1 MTVLSHTRSLNHLV
15 VGEVYPTVISCDM
28 ALYEKVVKIID
39 SNASMKSQIIPRL
52 GELHVVMAALRALGA
67 SIENSGIDEAWL
79 EADVYGPATTRQI
92 LKCTNYKRCISAHI
106 YTYTAL
112 YELAIAEFFAEK
124 PNVEKVCTE
133 SAMPIQVA
141 CSDSDKGERAN
152 NVKDATCTM
161 RQVLADNR
169 IQEQFEVWERKR
181 SENAMF
187 KSMMNYLH
195 RVEVILHFIAAS
207 RNADL
212 QLHLEAG
219 EKLSSLFFA
228 MDRITETGQEAA
240 AFLLP
245 LEASGTSLVRDSLC
259 QTPLRRTPLLGR
271 FSSDQV
277 LVTAIPG
284 YDYQRFWPQLSES
297 SQTIRIPVSTG
308 FLGVCTPQRWIWIPG
323 LTGIAYLLSQNSS
336 GLVWD
341 GCACPSGYVRGC
353 FAYL

>member
-1 MTVLSHTRSLNHLV
+1 M
-15 VGEVYPTVISCDM
+15 ISCDM
-28 ALYEKVVKIID
+28 ALFEKVVKIID

-112 YELAIAEFFAEK
+112 YELVIAEFFAEK
-124 PNVEKVCTE
+124 PTSRRLHRVGKAR
-133 SAMPIQVA
+133 SSR

-169 IQEQFEVWERKR
+169 IQEQFEVWERKK

-195 RVEVILHFIAAS
+195 QVEVILHFIAAS
-207 RNADL
+207 RNADH
-212 QLHLEAG
+212 QLHLEAS

-228 MDRITETGQEAA
+228 MDRIKYKRLWPRYLSDMQKLKTDHPNTWNE
-240 AFLLP
+240 
-245 LEASGTSLVRDSLC
+245 LEAGNISVTKTDDIPFVSIGADHALEQVNKLTKDPSALVGISNNANAR
-259 QTPLRRTPLLGR
+259 
-271 FSSDQV
+271 
-277 LVTAIPG
+277 
-284 YDYQRFWPQLSES
+284 QRFFLASPQLGCLSAEYMSQFAQKHMLSES
-297 SQTIRIPVSTG
+297 TIT
-308 FLGVCTPQRWIWIPG
+308 
-323 LTGIAYLLSQNSS
+323 
-336 GLVWD
+336 
-341 GCACPSGYVRGC
+341 
-353 FAYL
+353 